1 MAKKLK
7 KDTSTISETPD
18 PISKEPKVKKST
30 SMEQLLQMSQVL
42 PPRKGDQVKAK
53 VISINRKQVLFD
65 IGWKSYAVLGE
76 YETKEL
82 ATFLPYLKVGDTVA
96 AKVVV
101 EEAKE
106 GYPVLSLRKFV
117 EKGKWEIL
125 EEKQKKEEEIEVI
138 CGDFGRGGIFIDFMG
153 IRGVIPKIQL
163 TESYINEP
171 TKLYNQKIKVKLLEV
186 DKSKNRLVVSQKA
199 AALGISYIKLKE
211 KFDQIKIGEKY
222 TAKVIGFSDF
232 GVFCEVDGIEGLIHI
247 SEISWSKIMDPSKI
261 LKVGQEVDVIV
272 VEKNSENY
280 KLNLSMKRLTPDP
293 WIGVEEKYPKDKQ
306 FEGELIRKEKYG
318 FIIRLTE
325 GIEGLIHVSK
335 IAGSENL
342 EIGAKVS
349 VYIEKVDVKN
359 RRISL
364 ILVSKE
370 KPVVYR

>member
-1 MAKKLK
+1 MAKKIK
-7 KDTSTISETPD
+7 KDTSTVSKTPD
-18 PISKEPKVKKST
+18 SSAPHPSKKKST
-30 SMEQLLQMSQVL
+30 TMEQLLQKHL
-42 PPRKGDQVKAK
+42 IHPPKKGDQVKAK
-53 VISINRKQVLFD
+53 VISIDRKQVLFD
-65 IGWKSYAVLGE
+65 IGWKSFAVLGE

-82 ATFLPYLKVGDTVA
+82 ATFLPYLKVGDSVA

-125 EEKQKKEEEIEVI
+125 EEKQKKEEEIEVV
-138 CGDFGRGGIFIDFMG
+138 CGDYGRGGIFIDFMG

-163 TESYINEP
+163 TESFINDP
-171 TKLYNQKIKVKLLEV
+171 NKLYNQKIKVKLLEV

-199 AALGISYIKLKE
+199 AALGISYTKLKE
-211 KFDQIKIGEKY
+211 KFDEVKVSEKY
-222 TAKVIGFSDF
+222 KAKVIGFSDF
-232 GVFCEVDGIEGLIHI
+232 GVFCEVDGIEGLINI
-247 SEISWSKIMDPSKI
+247 SEISWSKIIDPSKS

-272 VEKNSENY
+272 VEKNADNY

-335 IAGSENL
+335 IGGSENL
-342 EIGAKVS
+342 EIGTKVK
-349 VYIEKVDVKN
+349 VYIEKVDVRN

-370 KPVVYR
+370 KPVAYR